1 MEAYKDRRFI
11 WCFVSSY
18 TKWALFYFWSQNWN
32 NVVNKKPSGD
42 FIGVIV
48 AEVSQDGFL
57 FYKYL

>member
-1 MEAYKDRRFI
+1 MNEQVNNLWTQEIRDK
-11 WCFVSSY
+11 
-18 TKWALFYFWSQNWN
+18 SQNWN